1 MANRCEVP
9 VKKAIGSKF
18 DKSNRDRRVALTTKI
33 KPNQINVKDLLP
45 KVGDYIGHIKG
56 RDFREERQYR
66 NRQGMEVKFSLFDVI
81 LT

>member
-18 DKSNRDRRVALTTKI
+18 VKSNRDRRVALLQP
-33 KPNQINVKDLLP
+33 KPNLNVKDLLP
-45 KVGDYIGHIKG
+45 KVGDYVGHIKG
-56 RDFREERQYR
+56 RDFREERKYR
-66 NRQGMEVKFSLFDVI
+66 NRQGMEVKFSLFDVK

>member
-18 DKSNRDRRVALTTKI
+18 VKSNRDRRVALLQP
-33 KPNQINVKDLLP
+33 KPNLNVKDLLP
-45 KVGDYIGHIKG
+45 KVGDYVGHIKG
-56 RDFREERQYR
+56 RDFREERKYR
-66 NRQGMEVKFSLFDVI
+66 NRQGMEVKLFLFDVI